1 MMNEVTIADE
11 LKARYPEAAAMFM
24 AVSNRVEL
32 NALKRQLTKDQT
44 FPDGVIHFLWE
55 ARKEEL
61 IVNESAYVNR
71 PASEAR
77 LDRINHITDSSGK
90 KTARKMHR

>member
-1 MMNEVTIADE
+1 MNDTTIADE
-11 LKARYPEAAAMFM
+11 MKTRYPKAAEMFA

-32 NALKRQLTKDQT
+32 NALKRKLTKDQT

-61 IVNESAYVNR
+61 VVNESAYVNR

-90 KTARKMHR
+90 KTARKLNR